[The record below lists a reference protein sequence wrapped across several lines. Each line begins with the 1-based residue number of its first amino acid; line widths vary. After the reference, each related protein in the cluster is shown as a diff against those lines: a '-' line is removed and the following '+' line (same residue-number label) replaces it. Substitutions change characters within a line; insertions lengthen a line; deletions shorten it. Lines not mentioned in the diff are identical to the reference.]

1 MRIKLLTGIAIL
13 SLVLSSCAKNET
25 VVQPNISSEDTSSVN
40 FFIDISSAQSSSS
53 KSVSSEVISSQPVS
67 SSTSSSTVSSA
78 PPASSK
84 AVSSKSVSSTVA
96 SSQAVSSKPVSSTVA
111 SSQPTSSASVSSEIV
126 SSKPVVNTLE
136 FISLITT
143 VKRNEVVTVTVQGE
157 PNTAYNLSVEYSSGH
172 VSEAGGLGNKISD
185 ESGVVSW
192 SWKIGGKTKPG
203 ASKFTVKGGDKTSNY
218 SFEVLE

>member
-96 SSQAVSSKPVSSTVA
+96 SSQ
-111 SSQPTSSASVSSEIV
+111 PTSSASVSSEIV

-157 PNTAYNLSVEYSSGH
+157 PNTEYNLSVEYSSGH
-172 VSEAGGLGNKISD
+172 VSEAGGLGNKVSD